1 MGFLDA
7 RYIKRRASWPVW
19 SDSTT
24 TPIRFQPMPKKA
36 AVRLWHRTRTSIA
49 GRASL
54 VATAVLHAL
63 GLLNF
68 ATGWL
73 DPSYAAIARKAN
85 VCEHTGATALA
96 RTTET
101 RNPSLGLA
109 LYRELARRALRAG
122 CWQEP
127 RIPSDS
133 RHLLEFRQVL
143 LRRGKQMFGLPGC
156 MSGSPPAGRC
166 RPKPLSRSGPQGAL
180 GTLATP
186 ANDRL
191 QTSY

>member
-1 MGFLDA
+1 
-7 RYIKRRASWPVW
+7 
-19 SDSTT
+19 
-24 TPIRFQPMPKKA
+24 MPKKA
-36 AVRLWHRTRTSIA
+36 AVRLWHRAR
-49 GRASL
+49 RASL
-54 VATAVLHAL
+54 IATAVLHAL

-68 ATGWL
+68 ATGRL

-85 VCEHTGATALA
+85 VCE
-96 RTTET
+96 RTWP
-101 RNPSLGLA
+101 RRSPDYGILHWVPA

-156 MSGSPPAGRC
+156 MSGSPPAGRRRPSPC
-166 RPKPLSRSGPQGAL
+166 RLWSRERLVFRPLLQTG
-180 GTLATP
+180 LATEEQDTDPQLANCARP
-186 ANDRL
+186 AAPRCL
-191 QTSY
+191 RSTPPAQTAAGRC